1 MAAALLLQWKKDAP
15 ALSRESTD
23 AQLPTVSAL
32 SPNIPKTS
40 FLLVESNVTKCSAD
54 KRSDR
59 RRKRD
64 ERMTEGGSNSKGRGG
79 VLESIKNIE
88 NDY

>member
-1 MAAALLLQWKKDAP
+1 MAAALLLQWKKDYP
-15 ALSRESTD
+15 NLSRESTD
-23 AQLPTVSAL
+23 AQLPTVSAR
-32 SPNIPKTS
+32 SPNLPKTS
-40 FLLVESNVTKCSAD
+40 FLLVESNVARGSAD

-64 ERMTEGGSNSKGRGG
+64 ERMVEVNPTKGRGG

>member
-1 MAAALLLQWKKDAP
+1 MAAALLLQWKKDSP
-15 ALSRESTD
+15 TLSRESTD
-23 AQLPTVSAL
+23 AQLPTVSAR
-32 SPNIPKTS
+32 SPNIPKTG
-40 FLLVESNVTKCSAD
+40 FLLVESNVSKCSAD

-64 ERMTEGGSNSKGRGG
+64 ERMTEGSSNKARGG